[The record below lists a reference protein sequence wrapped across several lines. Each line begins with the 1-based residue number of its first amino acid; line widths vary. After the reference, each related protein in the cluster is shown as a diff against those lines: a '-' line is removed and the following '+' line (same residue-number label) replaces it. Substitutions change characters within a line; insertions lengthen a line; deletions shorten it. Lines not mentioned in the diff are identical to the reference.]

1 MKKYLKPEIL
11 EEEIEIVDV
20 VASSLTT
27 EEYSPLIGDKNDPDS
42 EGFGGNN

>member
-27 EEYSPLIGDKNDPDS
+27 DDYSPLIGDPKDPDS
-42 EGFGGNN
+42 EGFGGSN